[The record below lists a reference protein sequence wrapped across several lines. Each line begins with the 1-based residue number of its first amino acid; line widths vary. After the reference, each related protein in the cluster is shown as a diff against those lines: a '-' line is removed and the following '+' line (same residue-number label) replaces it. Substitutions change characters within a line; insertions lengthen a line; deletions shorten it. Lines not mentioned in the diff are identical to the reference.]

1 MLHRLV
7 LRASPGR
14 GSSGKRVEA
23 DPFRRSGDL
32 VAMNS
37 SKVLIVGHKGQDGT
51 LLRESLIAQ
60 HKEVV
65 GLGRWEV
72 DYYDER
78 GGCIASRVGEVR
90 VEEVIKENL
99 PSEIYYLAAEH
110 TSSQGDLATTLS
122 PETFARYAETNVAGF
137 LRALEAVRN
146 HTPETRV
153 FYASSS
159 HVFGPGETRVLS
171 EASPFNPQSFYA
183 MTKAQAMW
191 ISQKFRREAGLHV
204 SCGILFNHESHL
216 RDPSFFS
223 AKVIQGAIQ
232 VHRGLI
238 SEILVGNLDAR
249 ADWGY
254 ARDFVEAFQVLARM
268 DRPNDY
274 VIATGETH
282 TVREFLSAVFGF
294 FDLDW
299 KNHVQQDP
307 SLTARTQNI
316 EKANP
321 SKIFAE
327 TSWRPTLGFED
338 FVRLLV
344 TDHLSHGKNA

>member
-1 MLHRLV
+1 
-7 LRASPGR
+7 
-14 GSSGKRVEA
+14 
-23 DPFRRSGDL
+23 
-32 VAMNS
+32 MNT

-51 LLRESLIAQ
+51 LLRESLAAQ
-60 HKEVV
+60 HTEVV
-65 GLGRWEV
+65 GLGRGGL

-78 GGCIASRVGEVR
+78 GECTSSRAGEVR
-90 VEEVIKENL
+90 VEEVIKEEL
-99 PSEIYYLAAEH
+99 PSEVYYLAAEH
-110 TSSQGDLATTLS
+110 TSSEGDISTTLS
-122 PETFARYAETNVAGF
+122 PLTFARCAETNVAGF
-137 LRALEAVRN
+137 LRTLDAVRK

-159 HVFGPGETRVLS
+159 HVFGPGEARSLS
-171 EASPFNPQSFYA
+171 ETSSFNPQSFYA
-183 MTKAQAMW
+183 ITKAQAMW

-223 AKVIQGAIQ
+223 AKIIQGAIQ
-232 VHRGLI
+232 VQRGLI
-238 SEILVGNLDAR
+238 SKILVGDLEAR

-254 ARDFVEAFQVLARM
+254 ARDFVEAFQVLARR
-268 DRPNDY
+268 DVPNDY

-282 TVREFLSAVFGF
+282 TVKEFLSSVFGV

-299 KNHVQQDP
+299 EDHVQPDP
-307 SLTARTQNI
+307 SWTAKTQNI
-316 EKANP
+316 EKADP

-344 TDHLSHGKNA
+344 SDHLSQGKNA